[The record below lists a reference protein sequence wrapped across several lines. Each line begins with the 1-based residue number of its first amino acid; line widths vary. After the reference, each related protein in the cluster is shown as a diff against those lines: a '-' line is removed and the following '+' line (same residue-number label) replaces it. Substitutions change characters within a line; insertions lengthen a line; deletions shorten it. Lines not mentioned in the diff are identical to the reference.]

1 MIIKKNQTVTAN
13 KALKIQKKNE
23 VTASTDNK
31 SEAKKYIKCAID
43 ALGASAKSGDTVARD
58 ALANLSVILFDLK

>member
-1 MIIKKNQTVTAN
+1 MTAN

-23 VTASTDNK
+23 VKASTDRA
-31 SEAKKYIKCAID
+31 EAKKYIKCAID
-43 ALGASAKSGDTVARD
+43 ALGASAKSGDAIARD

>member
-1 MIIKKNQTVTAN
+1 MTAN

-23 VTASTDNK
+23 VKASTDRD
-31 SEAKKYIKCAID
+31 EAKKYIKCAID
-43 ALGASAKSGDTVARD
+43 ALGASAKGGDTIARD

>member
-1 MIIKKNQTVTAN
+1 MTAN

-23 VTASTDNK
+23 VKASTDNK

>member
-1 MIIKKNQTVTAN
+1 MTAN

-23 VTASTDNK
+23 VNASTDNK

-43 ALGASAKSGDTVARD
+43 ALGASAKGGDTIARD

>member
-1 MIIKKNQTVTAN
+1 MKIKKNTIMNTQM
-13 KALKIQKKNE
+13 KIQKPSK
-23 VTASTDNK
+23 VKASTDK
-31 SEAKKYIKCAID
+31 GEAKKYIKCAID

>member
-1 MIIKKNQTVTAN
+1 VTAN

-23 VTASTDNK
+23 VKASTDNK

>member
-1 MIIKKNQTVTAN
+1 MTAN

-23 VTASTDNK
+23 VNASTDNK